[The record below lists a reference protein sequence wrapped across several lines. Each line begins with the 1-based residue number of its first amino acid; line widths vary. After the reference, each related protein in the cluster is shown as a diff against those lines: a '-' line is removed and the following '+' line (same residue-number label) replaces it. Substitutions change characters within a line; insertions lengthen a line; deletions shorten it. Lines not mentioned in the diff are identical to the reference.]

1 METIFI
7 TIIIGFILL
16 IYAYRSGVFDY
27 LIDDF
32 IDNEM
37 KEDNI
42 EINDP
47 ENIEENE
54 DDGDIGW

>member
-1 METIFI
+1 METIFLA
-7 TIIIGFILL
+7 IIIGFILL
-16 IYAYRSGVFDY
+16 IYVYRLGVFDY

-37 KEDNI
+37 KEDI
-42 EINDP
+42 EVIDP